1 MNNDNREKYNYD
13 NNVYIQVTIIINIS
27 ECVKQ
32 CRERTNSSNTSSK
45 KHRRCMPTALST
57 TSCNITPS
65 PSPYINISQYSMKS
79 IFFDMVAV
87 EVALIDVH
95 ILFLHYFKFLG
106 QSCVTIDFCHNS
118 KSVYH

>member
-32 CRERTNSSNTSSK
+32 CRERTKLFEYLVKEKPPLHAHSFV
-45 KHRRCMPTALST
+45 HHFMQYHP
-57 TSCNITPS
+57 ITITIYK
-65 PSPYINISQYSMKS
+65 YIPIQYEEH
-79 IFFDMVAV
+79 FFDMVAV